1 MVPTSF
7 MLFFQ
12 MSTINVGAL
21 CRLIRF
27 HIRRIAFTLASL
39 TSVVWL
45 TIIAAQPVHI
55 PVYDF
60 PEIYE
65 PLYTQV
71 LSGVKGQ
78 TFTAPGDDLSRID
91 IWARTQI
98 KAGDNAHVRFDL
110 KRDIDS
116 RTDILTG
123 IVIFDRSGHNWQVR
137 LVFDPD
143 HISKYD
149 MVYLRLESVLSSADS
164 SLHYAYFGGDLYA
177 HGELLERDRLETL
190 DQDLRFKLYRDPIFP
205 KPIAWLEAAIG
216 PAVLAAE
223 RAKGP
228 PAWVIVTLMVAL
240 GSLGFLLMLQVSILA
255 ARVLTVRHRPEATIT
270 LLLVLIAVA
279 VAVMAGAEAPIG
291 KLWVPLSQA
300 T

>member
-1 MVPTSF
+1 

-12 MSTINVGAL
+12 MSTINLDAL
-21 CRLIRF
+21 CRLIRL
-27 HIRRIAFTLASL
+27 HIRRLAFLVASL

-55 PVYDF
+55 PVYNF

-78 TFTAPGDDLSRID
+78 TFTAPSDDLSRID
-91 IWARTQI
+91 IWARTQV
-98 KAGDNAHVRFDL
+98 KTGDTVNVQFEL
-110 KRDIDS
+110 KRDINS
-116 RTDILTG
+116 NTDILTG
-123 IVIFDRSGHNWQVR
+123 TAVFNRSSHNWQVR

-143 HISKYD
+143 HISKND
-149 MVYLRLESVLSSADS
+149 MVYLRLESVISSPES

-177 HGELLERDRLETL
+177 HGELLERDRLETP

-205 KPIAWLEAAIG
+205 KPIAWLEAAIS

-228 PAWVIVTLMVAL
+228 PAWVIVTLMAAL
-240 GSLGFLLMLQVSILA
+240 GSLGFLLVLQVSILA
-255 ARVLTVRHRPEATIT
+255 ARILTVRQRTEATIT

-279 VAVMAGAEAPIG
+279 VAVTAGAEAPIG
-291 KLWVPLSQA
+291 KLWVHLSSV